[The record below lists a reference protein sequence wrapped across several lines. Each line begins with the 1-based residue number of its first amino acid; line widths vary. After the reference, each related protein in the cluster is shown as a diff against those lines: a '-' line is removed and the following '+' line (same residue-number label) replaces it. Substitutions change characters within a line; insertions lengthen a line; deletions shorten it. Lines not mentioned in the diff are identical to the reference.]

1 MNPTENERHTIYK
14 NYIVNKGNA
23 LVLSYKGP
31 FLEEI
36 LHKLSDI
43 IRDTFT
49 QDPVLSRKLLAVF
62 IEFAQNVY
70 YYSAETIV
78 IGEKEYGIGSV
89 SVSRYEGSFKFTTGN
104 MVPNAHIDEL
114 IESCELI
121 NSLDRDELRKLKR
134 DTRTA
139 GPGARSKGAGI
150 GLIQVALTAGEPIE
164 YEAIAHDEE
173 NSFFSLTAKIKN

>member
-1 MNPTENERHTIYK
+1 MESDRYKIYQ
-14 NYIVNKGNA
+14 NYIVNKDNA

-36 LHKLSDI
+36 LAKLSDI

-62 IEFAQNVY
+62 LEFAQNVY
-70 YYSAETIV
+70 YYSAETIK

-89 SVSRYEGSFKFTTGN
+89 GVSRHEDSFKFTTGN
-104 MVPNAHIDEL
+104 FVPNQYLDKL

-121 NSLDRDELRKLKR
+121 NSMDRDELRKLKR
-134 DTRTA
+134 DTRSA
-139 GPGARSKGAGI
+139 GPGERSRGAGI

-164 YEAIAHDEE
+164 YEAIPHDDI
-173 NSFFSLTAKIKN
+173 NSFFFLTAKIKS